1 MKLKNQ
7 ASTRATLQEAKNG
20 FLASERSESQEVSP
34 RVEAAFSDLKIKDP
48 LVNIFEQNQPS
59 PSSVSWI
66 TFPTN

>member
-34 RVEAAFSDLKIKDP
+34 KVEVAHFDINARDP
-48 LVNIFEQNQPS
+48 LVNAFE
-59 PSSVSWI
+59 
-66 TFPTN
+66 